1 MRAGDKIATMIG
13 RTLSHYRILEQ
24 LGSGGMGVVY
34 KAEDLQLQRYVAL
47 KFLSADSATDPQ
59 SIERLRREARAAS
72 ALNHPNIC
80 TIYEIGAD
88 DGRPFLAMEF
98 LEGQTLKE
106 RIARGG
112 FPSGELLDFATQVA
126 GALDAAHSKGIIHRD
141 IKPANIFVTSAGQAK
156 VLDFGLA
163 KLASATGEG
172 AEHTQSL
179 PTRSVEP
186 LQSAAGS
193 VAGTV
198 TYMSP
203 EQVRGEQLD
212 ARSDLFSFG
221 AVLYE
226 MATGKAPFP
235 GDTTGVIFDAIL
247 NRAPVTPSRLN
258 PQVLPK
264 FEEVIHKALEKDREL
279 RYQSAGEMRTDLRRL
294 KRDSESGKTAPMMGA
309 TVTAASASGKSRGGR
324 MLIFSIVGIAVVLA
338 AVGGGIWWYR
348 TARPAAVVNT
358 NWQQLTF
365 FTDSAVYPA
374 LSPDGRMLAF
384 IRGADTFFGTGQLYV
399 KMLPDGEPVA
409 LTHDATAKMSPAFS
423 PDGSVIAYGTAT
435 PFDTWEVPVLG
446 GEAHLMFPNA
456 SSLTWIDGGKRLLF
470 SEIKEGIHMAVVTTD
485 EGRGQ
490 NREVY
495 VPSSDRSMA
504 HHSYLSPDGKWV
516 LIVEMGP
523 QARFVSCRVAAFQG
537 GGAVREVGPA
547 NSVCTSGAWS
557 PDGKWIYLSASTGG
571 KFHIWR
577 QRFPDGEPE
586 QVTSGPNEEEGIAMA
601 ADGKSLITSVGMQ
614 NGTVWLHDESG
625 DQQVSS
631 EGSAGDVAFSADGKK
646 LYYLMD
652 NGQTQGLELWV
663 RDVANGTTQ
672 RVLPGY
678 VMQDYSVSADG
689 KEVVFAKADAS
700 GRTGLWVAALD
711 HRSAPRHLESAAIE
725 DSPCFLP
732 SGEVIFRSVEGG
744 IDFLYRVRI
753 DGTQRQKISP
763 KRIFD
768 LFSASPNGRW
778 AIVLGEGSDEE
789 TTPAVMAVPLEGGAF
804 IQLCAIDCVAGWT
817 VRGEFM
823 YTNFY
828 QKEDRNTYLLPLREP
843 GGIAD
848 VAAIGRVGT
857 EALKKLKTIAVI
869 PRRVGSIVNKSLY
882 AYTLVSTQRN
892 LYRIPLQ

>member
-13 RTLSHYRILEQ
+13 RTVSHYRIVEQ

-34 KAEDLQLQRYVAL
+34 KAEDLQLQRFVAL
-47 KFLSADSATDPQ
+47 KFLSADSTGDSQ
-59 SIERLRREARAAS
+59 SMERLRREARAAS

-80 TIYEIGAD
+80 TIYEIGEE
-88 DGRPFLAMEF
+88 DGRPFMAMEF
-98 LEGQTLKE
+98 LDGQTLKE

-112 FPSGELLDFATQVA
+112 FSSGELLEFAIQVA
-126 GALDAAHSKGIIHRD
+126 SALDAAHSKGIIHRD

-163 KLASATGEG
+163 KVEAADGI
-172 AEHTQSL
+172 EHTQSL

-226 MATGKAPFP
+226 MSTGKAPFP

-247 NRAPVTPSRLN
+247 NRAPVAPSRLN
-258 PQVLPK
+258 PQVPPK
-264 FEEVIHKALEKDREL
+264 FAEIIHKALEKDREL
-279 RYQSAGEMRTDLRRL
+279 RYQSAGEMRSDLRRL
-294 KRDSESGKTAPMMGA
+294 KRDSESGNTAPMLGA
-309 TVTAASASGKSRGGR
+309 GAAGKPRDGRTLIYSLVAIALLLTA
-324 MLIFSIVGIAVVLA
+324 
-338 AVGGGIWWYR
+338 GGGIWWYR
-348 TARPAAVVNT
+348 TARPTTPANT
-358 NWQQLTF
+358 AWQQITF

-374 LSPDGRMLAF
+374 LSPDGHMLAF
-384 IRGADTFFGTGQLYV
+384 IRGAGVFFGPGQVYV

-409 LTHDATAKMSPAFS
+409 LTHDATAKMSPTFS
-423 PDGSVIAYGTAT
+423 PDGSRIAYGTAT
-435 PFDTWEVPVLG
+435 PFDMWEVPVLG

-456 SSLTWIDGGKRLLF
+456 SSLTWIDAGKRLLF

-485 EGRGQ
+485 QGRGQ
-490 NREVY
+490 NRDVY
-495 VPSSDRSMA
+495 VPTSDRAMA

-523 QARFVSCRVAAFQG
+523 QALFVPCRVAPFQG
-537 GGAVREVGPA
+537 GGAAREVGPA

-557 PDGKWIYLSASTGG
+557 PDGRWIYLTASTGG

-577 QRFPDGEPE
+577 QQFPDGEPE

-601 ADGKSLITSVGMQ
+601 ADGKSLITSVGMR
-614 NGTVWLHDESG
+614 NGTVWLHDGSG
-625 DQQVSS
+625 DHQLSS
-631 EGSAGDVAFSADGKK
+631 EGSAGGATFSADGKK

-652 NGQTQGLELWV
+652 NGQTQGFELWM
-663 RDVANGTTQ
+663 RDVASGTPE

-678 VMQDYSVSADG
+678 AMQDYTISPDG

-700 GRTGLWVAALD
+700 GHTGLWVVALN

-725 DSPCFLP
+725 DSPRFLP
-732 SGEVIFRSVEGG
+732 DGDLLFRSVEGG
-744 IDFLYRVRI
+744 IDFLYRMRI
-753 DGTQRQKISP
+753 DGTQRQKIIP
-763 KRIFD
+763 ERIFD
-768 LFSASPNGRW
+768 LFDASPNGRL
-778 AIVLGEGSDEE
+778 ALVLGVGSDEE
-789 TTPAVMAVPLEGGAF
+789 KSPTVMVVPLEGGAGVR
-804 IQLCAIDCVAGWT
+804 ICSIACWAGWS

-823 YTNFY
+823 HLNFY
-828 QKEDRNTYLLPLREP
+828 QSADQSTYLLPLREP
-843 GGIAD
+843 GGIPD
-848 VAAIGRVGT
+848 VVIENESAET
-857 EALKKLKTIAVI
+857 LKKVKTMAVI
-869 PRRVGSIVNKSLY
+869 PHQVGSVLSKSLY
-882 AYTLVSTQRN
+882 AYTVVSTQRN

>member
-13 RTLSHYRILEQ
+13 RTVSHYRIVEQ

-34 KAEDLQLQRYVAL
+34 KAEDLQLQRFVAL
-47 KFLSADSATDPQ
+47 KFLSADSSGDSQ

-80 TIYEIGAD
+80 TIYEIGEE
-88 DGRPFLAMEF
+88 DGRPFMAMEF
-98 LEGQTLKE
+98 LDGQTLKE

-112 FPSGELLDFATQVA
+112 FSSGELLEFAIQVA
-126 GALDAAHSKGIIHRD
+126 SALDAAHSRGIIHRD

-163 KLASATGEG
+163 KVEAADGV
-172 AEHTQSL
+172 EHTQSL

-226 MATGKAPFP
+226 MSTGKAPFP

-247 NRAPVTPSRLN
+247 NRAPVAPSRLN
-258 PQVLPK
+258 PQVPPK
-264 FEEVIHKALEKDREL
+264 FEEIIHKALEKDREL
-279 RYQSAGEMRTDLRRL
+279 RYQSAGEMRSDLRRL
-294 KRDSESGKTAPMMGA
+294 KRDSESGNTAPMMGA
-309 TVTAASASGKSRGGR
+309 AAAGKPRDGRTLIYSLVAIALLLTAT
-324 MLIFSIVGIAVVLA
+324 
-338 AVGGGIWWYR
+338 GGIWWYR
-348 TARPAAVVNT
+348 TARPTTPANT
-358 NWQQLTF
+358 AWQQITF

-374 LSPDGRMLAF
+374 LSPDGHMLAF
-384 IRGADTFFGTGQLYV
+384 IRGAGVFFGPGQVYV

-409 LTHDATAKMSPAFS
+409 LTHDATAKMSPTFS
-423 PDGSVIAYGTAT
+423 PDGSRIAYGTAT
-435 PFDTWEVPVLG
+435 PFDMWEVPVLG

-456 SSLTWIDGGKRLLF
+456 SSLTWIDDGKRLLF

-485 EGRGQ
+485 QGRGQ
-490 NREVY
+490 NRDVY
-495 VPSSDRSMA
+495 VPTSDRAMA

-523 QARFVSCRVAAFQG
+523 QALFVPCRVAPFQG
-537 GGAVREVGPA
+537 GGAAREVGPA
-547 NSVCTSGAWS
+547 NSVCMSGAWS
-557 PDGKWIYLSASTGG
+557 PDGRWIYLTASTAG

-577 QRFPDGEPE
+577 QQFPDGEPE

-601 ADGKSLITSVGMQ
+601 ADGKSLITSVGMR
-614 NGTVWLHDESG
+614 NGTVWLHDGSG
-625 DQQVSS
+625 DHQVSS
-631 EGSAGDVAFSADGKK
+631 EGSAGGATFSADGKK

-652 NGQTQGLELWV
+652 NGQTQGFELWV
-663 RDVANGTTQ
+663 RDVASGTPE

-678 VMQDYSVSADG
+678 AMQDYTISPDG
-689 KEVVFAKADAS
+689 KEAVFAKADTS
-700 GRTGLWVAALD
+700 GHTGLWVVALN

-725 DSPCFLP
+725 DSPRFLP
-732 SGEVIFRSVEGG
+732 DGDLLFRSVEGG
-744 IDFLYRVRI
+744 IDFLYRMRI
-753 DGTQRQKISP
+753 DGTQRQKIIP
-763 KRIFD
+763 ERIFD
-768 LFSASPNGRW
+768 LFDASPNGRL
-778 AIVLGEGSDEE
+778 ALVLGEGSDEE
-789 TTPAVMAVPLEGGAF
+789 KSPTVMVVPLEGGAGVR
-804 IQLCAIDCVAGWT
+804 ICSIACWAGWS

-823 YTNFY
+823 HLNFY
-828 QKEDRNTYLLPLREP
+828 QSADESTYLLPLREP
-843 GGIAD
+843 GGIPD
-848 VAAIGRVGT
+848 VVIENESAET
-857 EALKKLKTIAVI
+857 LKKFKTMAVI
-869 PRRVGSIVNKSLY
+869 PHRVGSVVSKSLY
-882 AYTLVSTQRN
+882 AYTVVSTQRN

>member
-13 RTLSHYRILEQ
+13 RTVSHYRIVEQ

-34 KAEDLQLQRYVAL
+34 KAEDLQLQRFVAL
-47 KFLSADSATDPQ
+47 KFLSADSTGDSQ
-59 SIERLRREARAAS
+59 SMERLRREARAAS

-80 TIYEIGAD
+80 TIYEIGEE
-88 DGRPFLAMEF
+88 DGRPFMAMEF
-98 LEGQTLKE
+98 LDGQTLKE

-112 FPSGELLDFATQVA
+112 FSSGELLEFAIQVA
-126 GALDAAHSKGIIHRD
+126 SALDAAHSKGIIHRD

-163 KLASATGEG
+163 KVEAADGI
-172 AEHTQSL
+172 EHTQSL

-226 MATGKAPFP
+226 MSTGKAPFP

-247 NRAPVTPSRLN
+247 NRAPVAPSRLN
-258 PQVLPK
+258 PQVPPK
-264 FEEVIHKALEKDREL
+264 FAEIIHKALEKDREL
-279 RYQSAGEMRTDLRRL
+279 RYQSAGEMRSDLRRL
-294 KRDSESGKTAPMMGA
+294 KRDSESGNTAPMLGA
-309 TVTAASASGKSRGGR
+309 GAAGKPRDGRTLIYSLVAIALLLTA
-324 MLIFSIVGIAVVLA
+324 
-338 AVGGGIWWYR
+338 GGGIWWYR
-348 TARPAAVVNT
+348 TARPTTPANT
-358 NWQQLTF
+358 AWQQITF

-374 LSPDGRMLAF
+374 LSPDGHMLAF
-384 IRGADTFFGTGQLYV
+384 IRGAGVFFGPGQVYV

-409 LTHDATAKMSPAFS
+409 LTHDATAKMSPTFS
-423 PDGSVIAYGTAT
+423 PDGSRIAYGTAT
-435 PFDTWEVPVLG
+435 PFDMWEVPVLG

-456 SSLTWIDGGKRLLF
+456 SSLTWIDAGKRLLF

-485 EGRGQ
+485 QGRGQ
-490 NREVY
+490 NRDVY
-495 VPSSDRSMA
+495 VPTSDRAMA

-523 QARFVSCRVAAFQG
+523 QALFVPCRVAPFQG
-537 GGAVREVGPA
+537 GGAAREVGPA

-557 PDGKWIYLSASTGG
+557 PDGRWIYLTASTAG

-577 QRFPDGEPE
+577 QQFPDGEPE

-601 ADGKSLITSVGMQ
+601 ADGKSLITSVGMR
-614 NGTVWLHDESG
+614 NGTVWLHDGSG
-625 DQQVSS
+625 DHQLSS
-631 EGSAGDVAFSADGKK
+631 EGSAGGATFSADGKK

-652 NGQTQGLELWV
+652 NGQTQGFELWM
-663 RDVANGTTQ
+663 RDVASGTPE

-678 VMQDYSVSADG
+678 AMQDYTISPDG

-700 GRTGLWVAALD
+700 GHTGLWVVALN
-711 HRSAPRHLESAAIE
+711 HRSAPRHLQSAAIE
-725 DSPCFLP
+725 DSPRFLP
-732 SGEVIFRSVEGG
+732 DGDLLFRSVEGG
-744 IDFLYRVRI
+744 IDFLYRMRI
-753 DGTQRQKISP
+753 DGTQRQKIIP
-763 KRIFD
+763 ERIFD
-768 LFSASPNGRW
+768 LFDASPNGRL
-778 AIVLGEGSDEE
+778 ALVLGVGSDEE
-789 TTPAVMAVPLEGGAF
+789 KSPTVMVVPLEGGAGVR
-804 IQLCAIDCVAGWT
+804 ICSIACWAGWS

-823 YTNFY
+823 HLNFY
-828 QKEDRNTYLLPLREP
+828 QSADQSTYLLPLREP
-843 GGIAD
+843 GGIPD
-848 VAAIGRVGT
+848 VVIENESAET
-857 EALKKLKTIAVI
+857 LKKVKTMAVI
-869 PRRVGSIVNKSLY
+869 PHQVGSVLSKSLY
-882 AYTLVSTQRN
+882 AYTVVSTQRN